1 MSGGQRL
8 LCYESK
14 APLLRVLNLESLEIE
29 ELPTPWDKGFAIDTA
44 WHRDT
49 YIALHQTDRG
59 IIRFERSLSGPGR
72 LLGPS
77 HYSPFPAAA
86 RDHVWLCD
94 PQGRHHDKP
103 HVAWEIDGEGKLIRE
118 LHLPRGVFL
127 RGELGQRFV
136 VQIGSELFLW
146 SGRGQVGGHPVASG
160 WFVGIF
166 SDTLIWVEVDTR
178 ATLRWAGTFHGAIT
192 PTGVDFWTY
201 VHPSPA
207 PTGSTI
213 AIPFD
218 SAVKGRGG
226 LAIVDLVNGTSV
238 MAEGAF
244 KYSSYP
250 PVWSRDGDAIFLGLP
265 FERRI
270 ARVDTKSLAMER
282 LGIKRAPMP
291 ILAV

>member
-1 MSGGQRL
+1 MIGGQRL
-8 LCYESK
+8 LCYQST
-14 APLLRVLNLESLEIE
+14 APLLRVLNLESLKIE
-29 ELPTPWDKGFAIDTA
+29 GLATPWDRGFVIDTA
-44 WHRDT
+44 WDRDT

-94 PQGRHHDKP
+94 PHDRRHDDP
-103 HVAWEIDGEGKLIRE
+103 HVAWEVDGEGEVIRE
-118 LHLPRGVFL
+118 LHLPGGVFL
-127 RGELGQRFV
+127 RGELDQQFV

-146 SGRGQVGGHPVASG
+146 SGRGPVDGRPVANG
-160 WFVGIF
+160 WFVGVF
-166 SDTLIWVEVDTR
+166 SNTLIWVEVDTR
-178 ATLRWAGTFHGAIT
+178 ATLRWAGAYEGAIT
-192 PTGVDFWTY
+192 PTGVASWTY
-201 VHPSPA
+201 VHPSPG
-207 PTGSTI
+207 PMGSTI

-218 SAVKGRGG
+218 STVDGRGG
-226 LAIVDLVNGTSV
+226 LAIVDLVNRTSII
-238 MAEGAF
+238 AEGDF
-244 KYSSYP
+244 EYSSYRP
-250 PVWSRDGDAIFLGLP
+250 IWTPDGAAIFLGLP

-270 ARVDTKSLAMER
+270 ARVDTKTLAMES